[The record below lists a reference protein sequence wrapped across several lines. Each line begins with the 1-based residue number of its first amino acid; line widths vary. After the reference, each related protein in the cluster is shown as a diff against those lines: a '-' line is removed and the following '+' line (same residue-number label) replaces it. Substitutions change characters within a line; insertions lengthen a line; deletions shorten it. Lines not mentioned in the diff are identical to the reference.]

1 MNTDEK
7 QALEELYDRV
17 IQAVFEVSNVLGSG
31 FLEKVYER
39 ALMRELAF
47 RGVRAKAQVPMRVH
61 YKGKQV
67 GDYYADIL
75 VDGKIVIE
83 LKCVDGLRREH
94 LAQCLNY
101 LRATGLRIALLVNF
115 QKPRVEHKRIL
126 YNF

>member
-1 MNTDEK
+1 M
-7 QALEELYDRV
+7 
-17 IQAVFEVSNVLGSG
+17 FEVSNVLGSG

-47 RGVRAKAQVPMRVH
+47 RGVHAKAQVPMRVN
-61 YKGKQV
+61 YKGKEV

-75 VDGKIVIE
+75 VEGKLVIE
-83 LKCVDGLRREH
+83 LKCVDGLCSEH

-101 LRATGLRIALLVNF
+101 LRATGLSIALLVNF